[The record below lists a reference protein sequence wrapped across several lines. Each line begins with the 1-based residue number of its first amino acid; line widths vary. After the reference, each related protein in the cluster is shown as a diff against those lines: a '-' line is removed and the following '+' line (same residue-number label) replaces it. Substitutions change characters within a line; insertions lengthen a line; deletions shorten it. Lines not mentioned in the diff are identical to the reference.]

1 MEWLISILLLLVGG
15 LIGYFVA
22 KFVNEGKLLTNEDA
36 TNEQTLKELM
46 IQQATIHV
54 HESKQ
59 TVQQLTQ
66 QAAAL
71 TQQINDYEQLIVN
84 LNTTETATSLNYFGE
99 QADAYLRQNSK
110 TPSKDKTLT
119 DFQPL
124 DFASQ
129 GSGLFSGAKENKSSN

>member
-15 LIGYFVA
+15 IIGYFVA
-22 KFVNEGKLLTNEDA
+22 KFVNERKLLTNEDTA
-36 TNEQTLKELM
+36 NEQTLKELM

-54 HESKQ
+54 RESKQ
-59 TVQQLTQ
+59 TVQNLTQ

-71 TQQINDYEQLIVN
+71 TQQINDYEQLIIN
-84 LNTTETATSLNYFGE
+84 LSTTETAASLNYFGE

-110 TPSKDKTLT
+110 APSKNKTLT

-129 GSGLFSGAKENKSSN
+129 GSGLFSGTKENKSSN